1 MIRRIF
7 ILLSLAALA
16 LPAQAQFVMEGA
28 EDMSLLSGEAL
39 RKAFAGKT
47 HYGTYKESRE
57 ETGTNNFTEVM
68 SNDGRTQYREGNMKL
83 TGYWDIMVQDVMCFE
98 YDNFPGRH
106 CFRMYQS
113 GTCIYGYS
121 PRDTTAFGPVNANA
135 WSVKSIRKGDISTC
149 DDLIG

>member
-1 MIRRIF
+1 MMRRIF
-7 ILLSLAALA
+7 ILLSLFILA
-16 LPAQAQFVMEGA
+16 SPAHAQFVMEGA

-39 RKAFAGKT
+39 RKAFSGKT

-57 ETGTNNFTEVM
+57 ETGTNTFTEVM
-68 SNDGRTQYREGNMKL
+68 SDDGRTNYREGNMKL
-83 TGYWDIMVQDVMCFE
+83 TGYWDILVDDVMCFE

-113 GTCIYGYS
+113 GTCIYGYN
-121 PRDTTAFGPVNANA
+121 PRDTSALGPINANA